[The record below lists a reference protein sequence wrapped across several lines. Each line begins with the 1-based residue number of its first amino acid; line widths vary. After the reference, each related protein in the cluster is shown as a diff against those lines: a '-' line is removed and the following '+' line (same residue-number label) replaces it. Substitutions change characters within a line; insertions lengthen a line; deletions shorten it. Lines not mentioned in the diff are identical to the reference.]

1 MDHKGNE
8 LAKRIFS
15 VMLAGALTASV
26 LVNSVPPVLA
36 ATAATVTDRLNLRIG
51 PGGDY
56 SIIRVMDVGTSVT
69 VLDSSDSDWTKIQL
83 SDGTQGYCSS
93 EYLQTTYAASAQDT
107 RPVRTLTMD
116 TRSYT
121 MAPKDIY
128 DFRAKVDGEGLKQE
142 NVKVYSS
149 RTGIATVAR
158 VPGTDKYRI
167 TGVAEGV
174 CYVISEIS
182 GVHASIKVTVQ
193 KGVKKHGD
201 SARSVSIVGYDTDP
215 PANTPAITLDTKSY
229 QFSSTGKVY
238 QFLAK
243 GIAKGSSPTASSS
256 NPSVASVTLKNAND
270 SRGYLYEVRSLSAG
284 MATIT
289 VSLGGSSAQMTVT
302 VAGGGG
308 SGTSNITLDTKN
320 YQFSSTGKVYQF
332 LAKGIAKGSSPT
344 ASSSNP
350 SVASVTLKNAN
361 DSRGYLYEVKSLS
374 AGTATIAVSL
384 GGSSAQMTV
393 TVAGGGGSGT
403 SNITLDTKNYQFS
416 STGKVYQFL
425 AKGIAKGSSPT
436 ASSSNPSVA
445 SVTLKNANDSRG
457 YLYEV
462 KALSAG
468 TATITVSLGGSSAQ
482 MTVTV
487 TGGAPVITGA
497 KTTTGVN
504 LRSGPSTSYSSLRVL
519 SAGTVLTV
527 LDTSNAEWTKVQ
539 TSDGKVGYVSTEYI
553 QFLYGGDGSSV
564 TGLTLTHSS
573 GTVPVG
579 KTYYIKANV
588 TPSGSSVTWTSS
600 NNAVATVSNGFIYAV
615 APGSAAIT
623 ASDADGKHKA
633 VCNVTVTQA
642 EPVKAAYTSPNIAGT
657 GQSVQLVAVTDNTR
671 DSVRFV
677 VDMNNG
683 TSQTFDVTNYTEEI
697 SSNEGLANN
706 YTRVWKASVAF
717 PAAGTYRVTAYSS
730 KGGGVM
736 SSTGVETSSFVV
748 SSQDKSVST
757 TESRRVSDEMLN
769 LMGKWEGYSAAVYP
783 DKLAYNIPTIGYG
796 QTMSAGAQFYNNLT
810 KTEAWALLLNT
821 TNGSY
826 TRDVN
831 TFIANNRLKVSQ
843 HQFDAMISFSHNVGS
858 GYWNGTSRFDIRTML
873 LNSVVPPTIPSG
885 GSLPATASLNFNLYA
900 SPDSS
905 GARITEVGS
914 EAVLQVLQTSFDPS
928 TNSCWYQVQTVNG
941 TVGWGRSSY
950 IRFNNSASL
959 VHDLNYTDAIAIG
972 SEWLA
977 WNKAGSKVYAG
988 LVYRRLGEAK
998 VFSFGNYAEADS
1010 ASSLY
1015 KHNTYGYIYPDSA
1028 KQFEA

>member
-1 MDHKGNE
+1 MAHKENG
-8 LAKRIFS
+8 LKRIFS

-26 LVNSVPPVLA
+26 FVNSAPSVLA
-36 ATAATVTDRLNLRIG
+36 ASATVMDRLNLRSG
-51 PGGDY
+51 PGGGYDV
-56 SIIRVMDVGTSVT
+56 IKVMDTGTSVT
-69 VLDSSDSDWTKIQL
+69 VLDSSNPDWTKIQL

-93 EYLQTTYAASAQDT
+93 EYLQAVSAAATTQDT

-215 PANTPAITLDTKSY
+215 PASSPSITLDTKSY

-270 SRGYLYEVRSLSAG
+270 SRGYLYEVKALAAG
-284 MATIT
+284 TATIT
-289 VSLGGSSAQMTVT
+289 ISLGGASAQMTVT
-302 VAGGGG
+302 VGGG
-308 SGTSNITLDTKN
+308 SGTSNITLDTKS
-320 YQFSSTGKVYQF
+320 YQFSSTGKTYQF

-374 AGTATIAVSL
+374 EGTATIAVSL
-384 GGSSAQMTV
+384 GSSSAQMTV
-393 TVAGGGGSGT
+393 TVGSGSTT
-403 SNITLDTKNYQFS
+403 SNITLDTNSYQFS

-436 ASSSNPSVA
+436 ASSSDPSVA
-445 SVTLKNANDSRG
+445 SVTLKNADDSRG
-457 YLYEV
+457 YLYEI
-462 KALSAG
+462 KSLSEG
-468 TATITVSLGGSSAQ
+468 STVVTVSLGSASAQ

-487 TGGAPVITGA
+487 TGGASVITGA
-497 KTTTGVN
+497 KTLTALN
-504 LRSGPSTSYSSLRVL
+504 LRSGPSQTYSILRTL
-519 SAGTVLTV
+519 ATGTVLTV

-539 TSDGKVGYVSTEYI
+539 TSDGTAGYVSTEFI
-553 QFLYGGDGSSV
+553 QFLYGGDEPSV
-564 TGLTLTHSS
+564 SGLTLSNSS
-573 GTVPVG
+573 GTVPAG

-623 ASDADGKHKA
+623 ASDAAGEHKA

-642 EPVKAAYTSPNIAGT
+642 DPVKAAYTSPNIAAIN
-657 GQSVQLVAVTDNTR
+657 QSVELVAVTDNTR
-671 DSVRFV
+671 GSVRFV
-677 VDMNNG
+677 VEMNDG
-683 TSQTFDVTNYTEEI
+683 TSQTFDVTNYTEEV

-730 KGGGVM
+730 TGGGVM
-736 SSTGVETSSFVV
+736 SSTGVVTSSFVV

-769 LMGKWEGYSAAVYP
+769 LMCKWEGYSAAVYP

-826 TRDVN
+826 TSAVN
-831 TFIANNRLKVSQ
+831 TFIANNRIKVNQ
-843 HQFDAMISFSHNVGS
+843 HQFDAMISFSHNIGS

-873 LNSVVPPTIPSG
+873 LNSVVPPTISSG
-885 GSLPATASLNFNLYA
+885 GSLPATASLNFDLYP

-905 GARITEVGS
+905 GTRITEVGS
-914 EAVLQVLQTSFDPS
+914 EAVLEVLQTMFDPN
-928 TNSCWYQVQTVNG
+928 TNSCWYQVRTVNG
-941 TVGWGRSSY
+941 TVGWGRSAY
-950 IRFNNSASL
+950 IRFNDSTSL
-959 VHDLNYTDAIAIG
+959 IRDLNYADAVAIG

-977 WNKAGSKVYAG
+977 WNQAGSKVYAG

-1010 ASSLY
+1010 SSPLY